1 MSTRDFLSN
10 QIKVKKIIGSESQG
24 PKLIVYPDTSSTDS
38 IGGINSEMLG
48 NVGTDTFLFVS
59 GTICGK
65 EKNIPHSVTVFGGD
79 VVISGSLH
87 VEKGNTSLWEIDPD
101 DSNNLVPTN
110 ILDGDTGLFAL
121 DFNTTLDN
129 GNIETVQYTMT
140 NRSYGNDKYF
150 EFDGDGNVM
159 PRDIENEN
167 SICLLNVVNGN
178 A

>member
-1 MSTRDFLSN
+1 M
-10 QIKVKKIIGSESQG
+10 
-24 PKLIVYPDTSSTDS
+24 
-38 IGGINSEMLG
+38 
-48 NVGTDTFLFVS
+48 
-59 GTICGK
+59 
-65 EKNIPHSVTVFGGD
+65 
-79 VVISGSLH
+79 
-87 VEKGNTSLWEIDPD
+87 
-101 DSNNLVPTN
+101 
-110 ILDGDTGLFAL
+110 FAL

-150 EFDGDGNVM
+150 EFDGDENVT